1 MNAEKEIVIPVKLDE
16 KTFRRFARF
25 DMFFLRKR
33 WIRPAVFSL
42 ILIGFAVVALLT
54 RKAQSGMISA
64 ILLAVG
70 LGLPIVYFGSFP
82 SDVNLQAVHQRLKP
96 ARNVYTVILRE
107 SGIRVENN
115 QKKEDPL
122 EMDWP
127 VIRQAFRRKGCIYL
141 YITVARAFLLPDGQA
156 NVSDQEVWQYLL
168 SHLGAEKCK

>member
-1 MNAEKEIVIPVKLDE
+1 
-16 KTFRRFARF
+16 
-25 DMFFLRKR
+25 MFFLRKR

-42 ILIGFAVVALLT
+42 ILSGFAVVALLT

-70 LGLPIVYFGSFP
+70 LGLPIVYFGSFL
-82 SDVNLQAVHQRLKP
+82 SEVNLQAVHQRLKP

-168 SHLGAEKCK
+168 SQLGAEKCK